1 MKKTVKVALIVLSGV
16 IIVLLLNFFI
26 TSLFIGGVFSV
37 PLNYKNA
44 EKQFERKKEDMYIV
58 SSYFSDL
65 NYENIYIPNSMD
77 IGIMSIDG
85 NNVKIENDKVI
96 QSIEKLKN
104 NYCSVIGKEN
114 NTIYFQIWSN
124 LDSGHGIAY
133 TIDESEPKLQFLTKA
148 EKLNE
153 DNWYYYEEDYNKWKL
168 RNN

>member
-16 IIVLLLNFFI
+16 IIVLLLNFLI

-37 PLNYKNA
+37 PLNYKSA

-104 NYCSVIGKEN
+104 DYCSVIGKDN
-114 NTIYFQIWSN
+114 NTIYFQMWSN
-124 LDSGHGIAY
+124 LDSAH

-153 DNWYYYEEDYNKWKL
+153 DNWYYYEEDYNKWRLK
-168 RNN
+168 NN

>member
-114 NTIYFQIWSN
+114 NTIYFQMW
-124 LDSGHGIAY
+124 
-133 TIDESEPKLQFLTKA
+133 
-148 EKLNE
+148 
-153 DNWYYYEEDYNKWKL
+153 
-168 RNN
+168 

>member
-1 MKKTVKVALIVLSGV
+1 
-16 IIVLLLNFFI
+16 
-26 TSLFIGGVFSV
+26 
-37 PLNYKNA
+37 
-44 EKQFERKKEDMYIV
+44 MYIV

-114 NTIYFQIWSN
+114 NTIYFQMWSN
-124 LDSGHGIAY
+124 LVSGHGIAY

-153 DNWYYYEEDYNKWKL
+153 DNWYYYEEDYNKWRLK
-168 RNN
+168 NN